1 MDSMSWIIAT
11 DSGSYWGKSFGADGV
26 TFVRANAYHYASP
39 ELAAVRIGELAAG
52 GDTRAY
58 HVETSPPTRRSR
70 Y

>member
-1 MDSMSWIIAT
+1 MDSLSWIIAT

-39 ELAAVRIGELAAG
+39 ELAAGRIHELAAG
-52 GDTRAY
+52 GDTRTY
-58 HVETSPPTRRSR
+58 HVVPTPPARRAR